1 MPESCVPRR
10 IVARNLKDAFSVPVY
25 PANDSPRKQ
34 AELIHHMLAH
44 LAGDLVPH
52 RPGRSE
58 PRTKKE
64 GPKPINC
71 SPNPGTK

>member
-1 MPESCVPRR
+1 
-10 IVARNLKDAFSVPVY
+10 
-25 PANDSPRKQ
+25 
-34 AELIHHMLAH
+34 MLAH